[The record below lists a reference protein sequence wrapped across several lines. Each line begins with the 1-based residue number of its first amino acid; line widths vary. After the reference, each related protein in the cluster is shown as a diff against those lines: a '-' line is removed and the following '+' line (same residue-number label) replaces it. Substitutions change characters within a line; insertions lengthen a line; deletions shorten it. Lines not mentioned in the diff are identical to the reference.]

1 MDRQTL
7 QCEEPAVY
15 PLLPAPPPAS
25 DESVSCRVSVLRTL
39 PDSSRPKGEKVV
51 ETAAANTN
59 TLDGIVSRR
68 PRGEL
73 HHRPPRRLEP
83 LDHDNSDELF
93 HGEHPYVDLESRGDI
108 LVWSVCRGT
117 NSPRERAIIGRAARG
132 RISARRHRTSLVS
145 RHYPWQDMRAYSR
158 YPAPQ
163 SIKRR

>member
-59 TLDGIVSRR
+59 TCDGIVSRR

-117 NSPRERAIIGRAARG
+117 LTNSRP
-132 RISARRHRTSLVS
+132 
-145 RHYPWQDMRAYSR
+145 
-158 YPAPQ
+158 
-163 SIKRR
+163 